1 MDTSKKFQLHVE
13 QLEVSTFD
21 VTVKAPSAALI
32 GQDPNQYQLP
42 QDPNHPT
49 PATYCFVCD

>member
-21 VTVKAPSAALI
+21 PQVPSAALI
-32 GQDPNQYQLP
+32 GQDPNQIRIP